1 MAMFKHIL
9 IPTDGSEIAAKAIS
23 TGIAF
28 AKECGARVT
37 GYYAIEEM
45 NMHHVGA
52 HMTQELTTELERRSR
67 EVAEAQVAEIEK
79 AAKAAGVPFDAIV
92 GKVVQPF
99 EGIIEAAKKSGAD
112 LIMMSSHG
120 RRGLSGLLI
129 GSVTQRVLSHSSIPV
144 MVLR

>member
-52 HMTQELTTELERRSR
+52 HMTKELSAELDKRSR